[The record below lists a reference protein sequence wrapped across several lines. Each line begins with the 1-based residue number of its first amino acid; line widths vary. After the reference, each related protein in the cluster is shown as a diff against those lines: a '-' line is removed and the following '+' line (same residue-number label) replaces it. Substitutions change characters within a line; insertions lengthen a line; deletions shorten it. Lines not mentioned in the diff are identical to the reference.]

1 MGSVNARIKY
11 KIIGSDYSAQEP
23 RMTTYLSGDSTMYE
37 AYTSGKDLYAMIA
50 QSAFD
55 NNYEDNLEFYPEGTE
70 IEIDGKKVIC
80 GKKTHLNKAGKERRS
95 VGKVLNLAATYGMGG
110 ATAGAR
116 LNKSKEE
123 GEKLL
128 NNFFNKFTGVK
139 TAIDQS
145 KEFLKKNGYVE
156 DFVGRRRRLSDINLD
171 PYTTELVFKID
182 NFNPI
187 LICKDHVDKNSPD
200 LVWKQILDCYVLL
213 SNAYHLVRSDKF
225 PDYQVNKEMFNSS
238 FDNLQKIA
246 SNPKVM
252 LDKASAAKYT
262 RATNRE
268 KILKDLQVA
277 QGIISNYEYLDTNKN
292 ITIKIPENEKF
303 RQLISDYIS
312 KYGRFV
318 PKSIPEVPVKLA
330 AWTGKI
336 AQAERQCFNAR
347 IQGCLDYN
355 STICTKEGFK
365 KIGDLANQTIK
376 VFDGDGWSSAVV
388 LPSGKKQKCI
398 LTTGT
403 GNTIICSPDHKF
415 LVIETSGKKSFKKLS
430 ELKKQ
435 DRLIYT
441 AKTPDFVNKVS
452 LKTISGIN
460 YQKTVNQNN
469 YSFDDIKN
477 DFIRGQLLG
486 RLASDGSYTLR
497 ADGGSTITFLVAS
510 HELYILDWITTNIP
524 WKYSIRESQKKNQK
538 IYSIVIASKSLVEEC
553 IYLDIKHDL
562 HNYFML
568 NSNLLCGFISGFFD
582 GDGCSADSNHN
593 INLVFGTQANF
604 TPIVNKFSMALNM
617 LGIRNFIRQ
626 YKDRT
631 CIDIKRMDSKL
642 FAERI
647 GFINS
652 EKQKT
657 ALTKQCVKDNH
668 TWQGLQVTTIKNI
681 TITNDFIDMYDVCNT
696 ERGYFV
702 VNGLITHNSAASLTK
717 MAMVDIF
724 RDEELKECQADLII
738 TVHDEVLVE
747 CPAFYA
753 DRVEK
758 RLPEVMVNAAK
769 KAGDDVPQACDPY
782 NVTRWY
788 ADTAAATLM
797 DEFKKLEN
805 KGLSRE
811 EAFSKVIE
819 NHPEFPKEAISKT
832 LETGADLDF

>member
-1 MGSVNARIKY
+1 M
-11 KIIGSDYSAQEP
+11 
-23 RMTTYLSGDSTMYE
+23 SG
-37 AYTSGKDLYAMIA
+37 
-50 QSAFD
+50 
-55 NNYEDNLEFYPEGTE
+55 
-70 IEIDGKKVIC
+70 
-80 GKKTHLNKAGKERRS
+80 R
-95 VGKVLNLAATYGMGG
+95 
-110 ATAGAR
+110 TAGIR
-116 LNKSKEE
+116 LGYDGEKAKEE

-139 TAIDQS
+139 IAIDQS

-238 FDNLQKIA
+238 FDNFQKIA

-303 RQLISDYIS
+303 RKLISDYIS

-318 PKSIPEVPVKLA
+318 PKNIPEVPVKLA

-347 IQGCLDYN
+347 IQG
-355 STICTKEGFK
+355 
-365 KIGDLANQTIK
+365 
-376 VFDGDGWSSAVV
+376 SSA
-388 LPSGKKQKCI
+388 
-398 LTTGT
+398 T
-403 GNTIICSPDHKF
+403 
-415 LVIETSGKKSFKKLS
+415 
-430 ELKKQ
+430 
-435 DRLIYT
+435 
-441 AKTPDFVNKVS
+441 
-452 LKTISGIN
+452 
-460 YQKTVNQNN
+460 
-469 YSFDDIKN
+469 
-477 DFIRGQLLG
+477 
-486 RLASDGSYTLR
+486 
-497 ADGGSTITFLVAS
+497 
-510 HELYILDWITTNIP
+510 
-524 WKYSIRESQKKNQK
+524 
-538 IYSIVIASKSLVEEC
+538 
-553 IYLDIKHDL
+553 
-562 HNYFML
+562 
-568 NSNLLCGFISGFFD
+568 
-582 GDGCSADSNHN
+582 
-593 INLVFGTQANF
+593 
-604 TPIVNKFSMALNM
+604 
-617 LGIRNFIRQ
+617 
-626 YKDRT
+626 
-631 CIDIKRMDSKL
+631 
-642 FAERI
+642 
-647 GFINS
+647 
-652 EKQKT
+652 
-657 ALTKQCVKDNH
+657 
-668 TWQGLQVTTIKNI
+668 
-681 TITNDFIDMYDVCNT
+681 
-696 ERGYFV
+696 
-702 VNGLITHNSAASLTK
+702 LTK

-724 RDEELKECQADLII
+724 RDKELKECQADLII

-758 RLPEVMVNAAK
+758 RLPEVMINAAK

-805 KGLSRE
+805 KGLSRK